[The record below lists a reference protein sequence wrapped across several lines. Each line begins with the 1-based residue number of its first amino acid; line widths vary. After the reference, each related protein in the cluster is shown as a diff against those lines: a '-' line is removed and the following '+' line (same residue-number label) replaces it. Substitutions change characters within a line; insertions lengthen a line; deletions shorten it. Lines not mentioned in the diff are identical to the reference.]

1 MNLFLTFYEPG
12 FMIREFVSF
21 FLSET
26 TCLNLTFLAFSPFFH
41 GQRDRNNAGNRQVG
55 FWAVGW
61 KKKQTMERSFG
72 PWQNHRLDLSSLIA
86 T

>member
-1 MNLFLTFYEPG
+1 
-12 FMIREFVSF
+12 
-21 FLSET
+21 
-26 TCLNLTFLAFSPFFH
+26 
-41 GQRDRNNAGNRQVG
+41 
-55 FWAVGW
+55 VGW